1 MKKLVLIIL
10 LGFLSVNANAASEIY
25 TGHSIRG
32 MSEFTGEEITGF
44 LADVGA
50 VRVGGGLFGATHYAH
65 VLKEGHY
72 GPLFAGVG
80 VGAVTEHPALDNHF
94 QFTLTAG
101 AIYGR
106 FVFRWMHMSNGANI
120 FQHGDY
126 EAKQRNRGIDFF
138 TVGVTF

>member
-1 MKKLVLIIL
+1 
-10 LGFLSVNANAASEIY
+10 
-25 TGHSIRG
+25 

-44 LADVGA
+44 LTDAGP
-50 VRVGGGLFGATHYAH
+50 VRVGGGWFGTTHYAH

-80 VGAVTEHPALDNHF
+80 VGAITEHHALDNHL

-101 AIYGR
+101 VTYDR
-106 FVFRWMHMSNGANI
+106 FVFRWMHFSNGANF
-120 FQHGDY
+120 FQHGD
-126 EAKQRNRGIDFF
+126 ESAKQANRGVDFF